1 MTSSGKA
8 YPPEIRALLLELA
21 RESIRS
27 VVRAGKLPQVDPEFL
42 PPELRERRAVF
53 VTLTKQGTL
62 RGCIGSLEP
71 SQPLYLAVMINAR
84 NAALHDP
91 RFPPVTP
98 EEEPELT
105 IEISVLSPLRPLDCA
120 GPEDLLRKLR
130 PGVDGVV
137 LEVGSRRATFLPQVW
152 EKLPDPEEFL
162 EQLSLK
168 AGLPPDGWA
177 DPKAKVSIYQVESFS
192 EDEPE

>member
-1 MTSSGKA
+1 MSMTDEGTLNDEQQRELLAFARETIACKISG
-8 YPPEIRALLLELA
+8 RALPDLPAGEPVYELE
-21 RESIRS
+21 
-27 VVRAGKLPQVDPEFL
+27 
-42 PPELRERRAVF
+42 RAVF
-53 VTLTKQGTL
+53 VTLHKSGQL
-62 RGCIGSLEP
+62 RGCIGALQAREP
-71 SQPLYLAVMINAR
+71 LA
-84 NAALHDP
+84 AAVRSSAISASTQDP
-91 RFPPVTP
+91 RFPPVTAD
-98 EEEPELT
+98 ELPELD

-137 LEVGSRRATFLPQVW
+137 LEVGPRRATFLPQVW

-192 EDEPE
+192 EDELE